1 MSGCCSTCRPTRSET
16 AARAP
21 RAIGTWL
28 DRHPDSTPLFVTP
41 AGLFDARHE
50 RIFGTRQEPQHVPYL
65 WQAGA
70 QGWTC
75 NAL

>member
-1 MSGCCSTCRPTRSET
+1 VQHLPADAEQWHET
-16 AARAP
+16 GARAARAVG
-21 RAIGTWL
+21 AWL
-28 DRHPDSTPLFVTP
+28 DRYPDSMLLFVTH
-41 AGLFDARHE
+41 AGLFDAL
-50 RIFGTRQEPQHVPYL
+50 HVPYL